1 MTPQFDYRM
10 GVASAAI
17 GIALSKLQH
26 AELEAGYGTVEASR
40 IHDAIEAIAD
50 AKATMLRQLGKC
62 DEKESPTKAE
72 LIALVEAFA

>member
-17 GIALSKLQH
+17 DIALSKLQH

-40 IHDAIEAIAD
+40 IHDAIEAIE
-50 AKATMLRQLGKC
+50 KASYELDGFLRHQ
-62 DEKESPTKAE
+62 
-72 LIALVEAFA
+72 EAGE